1 MSVVFRPQIQIQN
14 EEEEERKRGQVLCVL
29 MPARTRSSPTTRFT
43 PLAMMK
49 MFFSHRQFW
58 NPSNNNNNTNNK
70 TKKKKKNF
78 KRGTNENTH
87 KQHQPRMGDQKDRD
101 HRGWATMTADAK
113 NKKQTKKSNFHRL
126 F

>member
-1 MSVVFRPQIQIQN
+1 VCVNACSHTFFTHHPLHSTGNDENVFFASSILESIQQQQQH
-14 EEEEERKRGQVLCVL
+14 EQ
-29 MPARTRSSPTTRFT
+29 
-43 PLAMMK
+43 
-49 MFFSHRQFW
+49 QD
-58 NPSNNNNNTNNK
+58 
-70 TKKKKKNF
+70 KKKKNF